1 DNEVI
6 LYFAA
11 DHAKSR
17 DEAEERPLRVSVC
30 AEKAEARLKN
40 DVDELASL
48 RAEVD
53 RLRAELAAAEHI
65 IDDLRATETEL
76 GHAHAAAMARAEKAE
91 KKIRDWIQETQDQHD
106 QAQDRVA
113 LMRERAERAEA
124 ALKGMLPISQA
135 QNDDLEL
142 PIVRAAR
149 TEIMTREEHDRL
161 RAETDNLIKEI
172 RAALAT
178 VAEPKL

>member
-1 DNEVI
+1 
-6 LYFAA
+6 
-11 DHAKSR
+11 
-17 DEAEERPLRVSVC
+17 
-30 AEKAEARLKN
+30 
-40 DVDELASL
+40 
-48 RAEVD
+48 
-53 RLRAELAAAEHI
+53 
-65 IDDLRATETEL
+65 
-76 GHAHAAAMARAEKAE
+76 
-91 KKIRDWIQETQDQHD
+91 
-106 QAQDRVA
+106 
-113 LMRERAERAEA
+113 MRERAERAEA

-149 TEIMTREEHDRL
+149 TEIVTQHDRL